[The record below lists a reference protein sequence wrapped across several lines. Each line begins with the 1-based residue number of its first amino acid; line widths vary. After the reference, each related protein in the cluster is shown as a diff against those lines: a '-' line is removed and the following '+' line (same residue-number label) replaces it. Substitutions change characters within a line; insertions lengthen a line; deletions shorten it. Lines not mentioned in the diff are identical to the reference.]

1 MMQKT
6 LVLLF
11 FACFFSLFPAAS
23 QEPDDTLRVKRRNG
37 YAALE
42 GAYQPMVMEVFDLPV
57 EKSIYGQ
64 ALILSFLRGIEVSRK
79 APLYIETG
87 LSLQRLWYGYT
98 FNESKERVVLVSLLL
113 PVRVAYRFQVN
124 ERLTIQP
131 YVGVR
136 LRGNLS
142 GEAKIRDKYKQPFY
156 YDLFDS
162 EQVDAE
168 WQRFQWGF
176 QTGVTFS
183 MPAWF
188 ASVGFGREVVNTVKG
203 ESKSKMPCSYIGVGV
218 YLK

>member
-1 MMQKT
+1 MQKNF
-6 LVLLF
+6 LLLF
-11 FACFFSLFPAAS
+11 FACFFSLLPAANRE
-23 QEPDDTLRVKRRNG
+23 QDDTLRIKRRNG

-42 GAYQPMVMEVFDLPV
+42 GAYQPMAMEVLGLPV
-57 EKSIYGQ
+57 EKTVYGQ
-64 ALILSFLRGIEVSRK
+64 ALALSFLRGIEVSRK
-79 APLYIETG
+79 KPLYIETG

-98 FNESKERVVLVSLLL
+98 FNESKERIVLVSLLL

-124 ERLTIQP
+124 DCLTIQP

-156 YDLFDS
+156 YDLFDK
-162 EQVDAE
+162 EEVGDE
-168 WQRFQWGF
+168 WQRFQWGI
-176 QTGVTFS
+176 QAGVTFS

-188 ASVGFGREVVNTVKG
+188 ASIGLGREVTNTVKG
-203 ESKSKMPCSYIGVGV
+203 ESKSKLPCSYIGVGV